1 MHKSKWRR
9 SAQAMKHNN
18 AIVNAEDFWQYAGSR
33 YGKGDV
39 APLAILLQDRH
50 GVNVNILL
58 LICWCIEHGFI
69 INLPQLNAVINAVEA
84 SEHAL
89 KQHRLERKQAK
100 PEDKHDP
107 NYPQAVAKYNQLK
120 DDELVLEKAQQA
132 IIVETVNS
140 LGLASLPSGASIMSG
155 VFNASIAALINGY
168 GLREKQEAR
177 ELISQLL
184 KQLS

>member
-1 MHKSKWRR
+1 
-9 SAQAMKHNN
+9 MKHNN

-33 YGKGDV
+33 YGTGDV

-69 INLPQLNAVINAVEA
+69 INLPQLNAVISAVEA
-84 SEHAL
+84 SEHVL

-100 PEDKHDP
+100 QDA
-107 NYPQAVAKYNQLK
+107 NYQKALARYNQLK
-120 DDELVLEKAQQA
+120 DDELALEKTQQA

-140 LGLASLPSGASIMSG
+140 LGLASLPSGASGQSG
-155 VFNASIAALINGY
+155 VFNASIAALINAY

-177 ELISQLL
+177 KLISQLL
-184 KQLS
+184 KHLS

>member
-1 MHKSKWRR
+1 
-9 SAQAMKHNN
+9 MKHNN

-58 LICWCIEHGFI
+58 LICWCIEHGYI

-84 SEHAL
+84 SEYTL

-100 PEDKHDP
+100 PEDKQDA
-107 NYPQAVAKYNQLK
+107 NYPQALAKYNQLK

-140 LGLASLPSGASIMSG
+140 LGLASLPSGASSMSG
-155 VFNASIAALINGY
+155 VFNASIAALINAY